1 MARDAVGVP
10 EDFFRRMF
18 PYAAVVNCYQTNG
31 GSIAGREVVVIN
43 HDNIWTRHDG
53 RIYRTPTDL
62 DHYVNNA
69 QYKRRH
75 DDTLQT
81 VPRQVAEVHIGAVY
95 SGKPRTGRRD
105 SQMVGNEL
113 VFDFDITDY
122 NDFLRLPQAPSQEA
136 IDKCW
141 PVIAHSLEITVA
153 LLGSAPAKG
162 VDEQHAPYAFKET
175 IAFYSGKK
183 GAHLEVFDER
193 AFKLTDAQRADVL
206 TYVTLKTE
214 DERGAM
220 CRQMY
225 KHPNAS
231 YLFPICRAFF
241 EDWVIA
247 PKSDGGGGLFDDDS
261 GVLDFFYTRAGM
273 DKVAAL
279 AGVAEA
285 LCYEGKH
292 PDEIWKGLVHAVS
305 RLPPKLKWC
314 REALDRAALACAWPR
329 CDEKVTVQTAH
340 TRKAP
345 FSAHRKTGR
354 ISVPIMDGAW
364 DLFLPHEAPLAN
376 VLMDVHHADH
386 AHHMALLMA
395 GVAQVRSFVARVQG
409 ARTAAEAR
417 TPMQERI
424 DSAPYSVLGEALGS
438 DCDGT
443 DVEDLC
449 RSTPLPPPTVRSAQT
464 VCLDRN
470 VWLRTVEHRVCA
482 RKHGETGMQLG
493 YTVTALRSEEMRA
506 HGAGSKVQ
514 VLARSEADELRLVG
528 HAVACA
534 KHLKTVAHNDW
545 VLVFKER
552 LTGCLPMDR
561 AGCKTL
567 AEAYAVFD
575 GLWVDKDESKRVGK
589 VVRQLPE
596 PVEKPIL
603 RWLPEATDTL
613 AYQGERN
620 RFESQVL
627 MLLEGAFWGRERA
640 TMIPVD
646 VWHKLP

>member
-1 MARDAVGVP
+1 MAGDAVGVP
-10 EDFFRRMF
+10 DDFFRRVF
-18 PYAAVVNCYQTNG
+18 PFAAVVNCYEINRT
-31 GSIAGREVVVIN
+31 IAGREVVVIN
-43 HDNIWTRHDG
+43 QDNVWSRHDG
-53 RIYRTPTDL
+53 RTYRTPTDL
-62 DHYVNNA
+62 DNYVNNGH
-69 QYKRRH
+69 YKRRH
-75 DDTLQT
+75 DDTMQT

-95 SGKPRTGRRD
+95 SGKPRAGRRD
-105 SQMVGNEL
+105 SQVYGNEL

-136 IDKCW
+136 IDACW
-141 PVIAHSLEITVA
+141 PVIAHSLEITVV

-193 AFKLTDAQRADVL
+193 AFELTDAQRADVL
-206 TYVTLKTE
+206 AYVTLKTE

-231 YLFPICRAFF
+231 YLFPLCRAFF

-247 PKSDGGGGLFDDDS
+247 PKSMGGGGLFDDDS

-285 LCYEGKH
+285 LCYKGEG
-292 PDEIWKGLVHAVS
+292 PDEIWKGLVHAV
-305 RLPPKLKWC
+305 RQLPPKLQWC
-314 REALDRAALACAWPR
+314 REALDRAVLACAWPR

-354 ISVPIMDGAW
+354 IAEPIADGAW
-364 DLFLPHEAPLAN
+364 DLYEPHKAPLAN
-376 VLMDVHHADH
+376 VLMDPGHADYT
-386 AHHMALLMA
+386 AHMARMLA
-395 GVAQVRSFVARVQG
+395 GIEQVNAFATRVRG
-409 ARTAAEAR
+409 ARSAAMAR
-417 TPMQERI
+417 SSMQEI
-424 DSAPYSVLGEALGS
+424 ADNAPYTVLGEVLDERAFGA
-438 DCDGT
+438 

-449 RSTPLPPPTVRSAQT
+449 RTTPLPPPTVRSAQT
-464 VCLDRN
+464 VCLDRD
-470 VWLRTVEHRVCA
+470 VWLRTIEHRICA
-482 RKHGETGMQLG
+482 RRWHGETGMQLG
-493 YTVTALRSEEMRA
+493 YTATVLPSEEMRA
-506 HGAGSKVQ
+506 HSAGSKVQ
-514 VLARSEADELRLVG
+514 VLTRSEADELRIVR

-561 AGCKTL
+561 AGCTTL

-575 GLWVDKDESKRVGK
+575 GLWVDKDKSKRAGK

-596 PVEKPIL
+596 PVKKPIL
-603 RWLPEATDTL
+603 RWLPEATDA

-627 MLLEGAFWGRERA
+627 MLLEGAFWGREA
-640 TMIPVD
+640 TMMIPLD
-646 VWHKLP
+646 MWHECP